1 MGTWHFIIFLDNTT
15 IIKNITSGRLY
26 MLWLL
31 KLKIRGCQQLSIY
44 VFLIIA
50 ILLFLGIMR
59 IIKNIFKIEYEEGLY
74 KQVNNIHKWGEILLV
89 ILSLLVLY
97 FISFV
102 STHQLEPHY
111 FIVSL
116 ILINSFRAFME
127 WKFKKFSKKYIISIL
142 SSSFLFIIFIVFELF
157 FT

>member
-1 MGTWHFIIFLDNTT
+1 
-15 IIKNITSGRLY
+15 
-26 MLWLL
+26 
-31 KLKIRGCQQLSIY
+31 
-44 VFLIIA
+44 
-50 ILLFLGIMR
+50 MR
-59 IIKNIFKIEYEEGLY
+59 NIKNIFKIEYEEGLY

-97 FISFV
+97 FIAFV

-116 ILINSFRAFME
+116 ILINSFRVFME
-127 WKFKKFSKKYIISIL
+127 WKFEKFSKKYIISIL